1 MLTKAFDEALLL
13 ASELH
18 RVQTRKSTSVPYLSH
33 LLAVA
38 ALVLEDGGDEEEAI
52 AGLLHDAL
60 EDRGDAI
67 SAAAIEARFGARVR
81 ALVVECSDTPEEFA
95 GGEKPPWRERKVNYL
110 RHIIEAGVVNR
121 VSLADKVHNVRSI
134 VRDRRMVGESVWSRF
149 TASKDGTL
157 WYYEELAKAYRLAGA
172 RGFLIE
178 ELERLVRELKATE
191 PPAPSG
197 PALRPSGNE

>member
-60 EDRGDAI
+60 EDHGDRI
-67 SAAAIEARFGARVR
+67 SAAEIETRFGTRVR
-81 ALVVECSDTPEEFA
+81 DLVVGCSDTPEDFA
-95 GGEKPPWRERKVNYL
+95 GGEKPPWRDRKQKYL
-110 RHIIEAGVVNR
+110 RHIIEAGVLNR

-134 VRDRRMVGESVWSRF
+134 ARDHRMIGEPVWSRF
-149 TASKDGTL
+149 TAPKGGTL
-157 WYYEELAKAYRLAGA
+157 WYYEELAKAYRLVGA
-172 RGFLIE
+172 EGFLIE
-178 ELERLVRELKATE
+178 ELERLVVELKAT
-191 PPAPSG
+191 
-197 PALRPSGNE
+197 